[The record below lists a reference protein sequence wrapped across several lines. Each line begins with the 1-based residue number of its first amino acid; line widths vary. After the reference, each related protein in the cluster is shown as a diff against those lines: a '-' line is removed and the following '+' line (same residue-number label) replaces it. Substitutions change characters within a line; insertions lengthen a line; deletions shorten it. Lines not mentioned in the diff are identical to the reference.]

1 MVRHYL
7 NVDSLATNVFPLYS
21 RYFWKVYA
29 RGIFAA
35 LCTNST
41 RDFTDYINNSLLLL
55 SFSQIKIYS
64 VSSIPQGIRCL
75 SHSSQIEGDIYVRQK
90 KKPSATRFSLLQME
104 VVIFFFTSVCS
115 IYLLFFRHLVVLY
128 AGVFTFSSPPKR
140 LKKTC
145 FSSQRQFRIK

>member
-7 NVDSLATNVFPLYS
+7 NVDSLATNVFPLSS

-29 RGIFAA
+29 RGICAA

-41 RDFTDYINNSLLLL
+41 RDFTDDINNSLLLL
-55 SFSQIKIYS
+55 FFSQIKIYS

-90 KKPSATRFSLLQME
+90 KPLSNALFTLTNGGSNL
-104 VVIFFFTSVCS
+104 FFTSVCS
-115 IYLLFFRHLVVLY
+115 IYLLFFRHFVVVY